1 MLYNVA
7 LNVIKF
13 SLLLQYR
20 RIFGSNN
27 RILSRVCVLFMVYVA
42 VWMVVQVTLLGLA
55 CVPVMF
61 VIPTAASHCLDTLP
75 IWYLS
80 SGMNIFTDFSILLIP
95 LPSVLKLQLRR
106 KQKLLLLGVFCLGF
120 L

>member
-1 MLYNVA
+1 MA

-20 RIFGSNN
+20 RIFGSNSKLL
-27 RILSRVCVLFMVYVA
+27 RRVCLAFMAYVA
-42 VWMVVQVTLLGLA
+42 VWMVAQVTLLGIA
-55 CVPVMF
+55 CVPVMY
-61 VIPTAASHCLDTLP
+61 VIPSAADHCLDTLP

-95 LPSVLKLQLRR
+95 IPSVLKLQLRR
-106 KQKLLLLGVFCLGF
+106 KQKLMLLAIFCLGF